1 MSNWFSVLKIQVL
14 DNATDLNINMDPMEE
29 DKEDDCCEIFRRD
42 LLELFDE
49 VKMWWE
55 MANSPGFVQNK
66 DIDSMT
72 FYDGIVNKIKTG
84 SCNEI
89 TDMIEGWIEDG
100 RNPDDATVQGL
111 FVLRAFDMMDNPID
125 WEQVA
130 ENHWE
135 LDEDSSLIT
144 TETIWEVV
152 IEHWDKCENGEEY
165 KTIYTRSSHNGKP
178 YTFASPDVHNI
189 GRR

>member
-1 MSNWFSVLKIQVL
+1 MSNWFSVLKVQVL

-55 MANSPGFVQNK
+55 MVNTPEFIQNK

-89 TDMIEGWIEDG
+89 TDMIERWVEDG

-125 WEQVA
+125 WKQVA

-135 LDEDSSLIT
+135 LDEDSSLMT
-144 TETIWEVV
+144 TETIWGGV

-165 KTIYTRSSHNGKP
+165 KTIYHRNHEYN
-178 YTFASPDVHNI
+178 NW
-189 GRR
+189 